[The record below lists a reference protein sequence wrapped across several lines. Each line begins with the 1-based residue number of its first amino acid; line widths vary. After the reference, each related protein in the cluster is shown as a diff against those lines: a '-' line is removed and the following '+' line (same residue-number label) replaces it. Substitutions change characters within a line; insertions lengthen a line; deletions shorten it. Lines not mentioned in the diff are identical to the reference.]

1 MIQKQFIY
9 GSDSLKPTIYKWVST
24 VAASALLLTAALPT
38 SVAQATNSSIQK
50 NLTKKSYAKRT
61 LVIQSSNDYTYQEIQ
76 QLKGTIIQQIP
87 DLHTMVVQFKTDEAM
102 KKAIDW
108 FSQDARFERLS
119 LSPLYETSGQ
129 TDEKASLQY
138 THKLFQ
144 TKKATATNKKEK
156 NQSRCH

>member
-1 MIQKQFIY
+1 M
-9 GSDSLKPTIYKWVST
+9 KPTIYKWVST

-102 KKAIDW
+102 KK
-108 FSQDARFERLS
+108 RLIGFHKT
-119 LSPLYETSGQ
+119 LDLN
-129 TDEKASLQY
+129 ASL
-138 THKLFQ
+138 
-144 TKKATATNKKEK
+144 
-156 NQSRCH
+156 